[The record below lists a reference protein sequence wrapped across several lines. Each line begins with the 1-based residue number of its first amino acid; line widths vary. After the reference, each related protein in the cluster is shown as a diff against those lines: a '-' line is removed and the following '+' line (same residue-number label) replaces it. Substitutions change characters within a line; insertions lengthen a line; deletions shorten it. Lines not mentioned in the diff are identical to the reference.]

1 MNIRQY
7 IIKSITNSLSA
18 TWTKKKMKKEVDH
31 LFLSMHIKTIMKE
44 NALLNVNW
52 SNYFIQLAFLCGIE
66 PKNEEA
72 KKEM

>member
-1 MNIRQY
+1 MDEEKNE
-7 IIKSITNSLSA
+7 
-18 TWTKKKMKKEVDH
+18 KKVDH
-31 LFLSMHIKTIMKE
+31 LFLSMQIETIMKE

-72 KKEM
+72 KKEI